1 MKPSL
6 LSFFRKQTKMTR
18 CIIFLL
24 CWSQVHAISINNYIH
39 NREKV
44 NSLIKLDY
52 SKDKEYLNNKNNLN
66 SNHLVKERYQND
78 NQIKPNQI
86 KVNQFLHSLNSI
98 NTLNQFYFSDLQE
111 GVIGINKENPIDHV
125 YDNVFIINI
134 PDEIKSNKTY
144 NLEYDV
150 FGVNNHK
157 SVTWFIND
165 ETSKENERVEIANSW
180 THQKERLGAQI
191 LNKGRNYVTFTIPTN
206 ANYFYKVKNVRITF
220 EDAENKIVSSNKKV
234 NFAEKLIT
242 KLEESILSYKTASL
256 KIEKN
261 TLKEDRNFSI
271 SSLRDIDLPVLNS
284 EMVNVT
290 SQTSGYRFLPHGEN
304 FSQPAKISIG
314 YDKSKIP
321 AGYTEQDIR
330 TYYFDRD
337 QKKWLALEKDSLM
350 SIQNV
355 LVSKTTHFTDMIN
368 GIIKVPESPETGNY
382 SPNSIKDIKAANP
395 TEGVV
400 NIPPPTPNNMGTVNT
415 SFPLKIPAGRA
426 GLQPSLSVNYSSDG
440 GNGWLGQGWNLSTPA
455 ISIDTRWG
463 VPSYDNTYESETYTY
478 NGEQLTFKNANGE
491 YTMPHRISSFHTERS
506 SITSGD
512 ITRFYPRVEGGYEKI
527 LRHGTLPNNYW
538 WQVISKDGTQY
549 FYGYD
554 SENNSNEDYT
564 LKDANGNIGYWALYK
579 IIDTNGNYAIYK
591 YDKITYSD
599 NKPGQNGKELYL
611 KDIEYTKST
620 KNNSLRLYKVTF
632 EKSGGR
638 TDVRSDAK
646 MGFLRTESQLLNK
659 INIYYDNNL
668 IRSYKFSYKPADYKT
683 LFKSVL
689 ADISEVYTE
698 NGQEKIFYTHKFN
711 YYEAPT
717 SDSSF
722 DLKKP
727 IIAGGGTFNE
737 TAFKSK
743 GSDYKGDYSLISGSR
758 TTSNGI
764 NFRLGVGIVKGW
776 KSLLNFNVGTIGG
789 HYGTNKTNTNIK
801 TFLIDIDGDGLLDK
815 VYLSNGS
822 VYYASGRGETENN
835 SETDNCGSF
844 SFNTATP
851 VKIENALGSI
861 VNLNSLGHSYDNS
874 SNFGAAWT
882 AKYFTVGIDKS
893 KGTSV
898 NDQYFFDYN
907 ADGLVDFIK
916 DNKVYFN
923 RIVNR
928 VPTFIEDSI
937 GSPVP
942 IFSKECIT
950 TPPTEPIFTD
960 EDINQMQKDNPLHD
974 IVRVWV
980 APRTGTVNVTNNF
993 NLVNYGTACPEG
1005 IDCTKLD
1012 GVAVSF
1018 QKSDSNP
1025 VVKDIIAGDY
1035 GVYNLNATGLSV
1047 QKGEKLYFRVSSKY
1061 NGNLDQVNWNP
1072 IITYTDTNT
1081 SIPLVDENGKSLYT
1095 YSASEDFAITPQNI
1109 FQAAETS
1116 TYQLEVTYKNT
1127 NILSDD
1133 VKLALYIGDV
1143 EDTASTITLTSGQ
1156 LYDSSYTKTITID
1169 KDKTAELKVLSDSNI
1184 HWPDLFV
1191 KAKLTKLTD
1200 STIEYIQDI
1209 QNIEYNYNQKI
1220 GSYKNFKI
1228 LTQDVG
1234 KTIVLNHNISGGF
1247 NTPNNADYQ
1256 FSITGKIN
1264 GKLVLKKTY
1273 TINVGSINE
1282 ITSKS
1287 YTIQSN
1293 DVGKDIYLE
1302 ISTPNV
1308 DNNFKDFLIS
1318 KNYGLSVSGSL
1329 NYNNYI
1335 NTVGNTGT
1343 ILVAQEVTYQNGYYK
1358 EINNEGV
1365 LYINSP
1371 SASVQFSAG
1380 FPIGHPMVYCQYDRG
1395 DIEIYNSYG
1404 ELVAKDYTTP
1414 YNNKTP
1420 AILKLERGVYT
1431 WKSSFTTPHYNSDIK
1446 VGVDLGALIILENT
1460 NSNYTFT
1467 NTLSLPYSGITSEQ
1481 DLATPLT
1488 TYKVDQRFGQLYRGW
1503 GAFSLNGNIE
1513 TNLKYANSGSV
1524 QDMKIDVSKLKT
1536 SQLQTNWKNPGQDDD
1551 TEDENAPIDYPSY
1564 TTGPDGEPI
1573 IDNSINEYINQ
1584 YFTPVFASSIFY
1596 VKPDSDGDGVPDV
1609 DDACPEVPGN
1619 INNSGCDVSST
1630 PFTGETYEYVRKWI
1644 SNNINT
1650 YIDKEKLN
1658 SSRRGIND
1666 IQGLENLN
1674 NDVSETSQTSCDYR
1688 SVLMKSPSFVTKN
1701 ESVSVQGNIS
1711 KNLGPVNL
1719 SFGTSKSLW
1728 SKTKSERSLL
1738 DFNGDGFPDDYSKNT
1753 ISLSNPYGY
1762 RNGNSN
1768 YKLDN
1773 LGLASE
1779 SSADNIGVSSG
1790 YGFSHGNSSRMFFI
1804 NTGTDG
1810 MAMLEEAASEEGGSH
1825 SLSVNVDYNH
1835 NTQNVNH
1842 NFLDINGDGLPDRYD
1857 NKKFELNLGKQSFD
1871 SKKDWQ
1877 NTDLI
1882 FSNSSSESISA
1893 GLGLSIFKG
1902 SFQAGL
1908 NYSSSKDKTNRE
1920 LIDINSDG
1928 LPDILD
1934 YKTDVIY
1941 INAGNTFYTY
1951 GSTSGIYL
1959 ESINKST
1966 NYGGNTSGTLLIPI
1980 VFPFFGVVFGIK
1992 ITITGGKSFG
2002 TSVGFAEAAFKD
2014 MDGDGYQDM
2023 VTASDSNN
2031 GFVYKNLLSQ
2041 VNLLKEVVLASGGSW
2056 ECEYKKSDNTY
2067 DSPHAK
2073 MVLSYCDVKNN
2084 ATKDYGKLDQH
2095 YYVEY
2100 KNGFHSRFERS
2111 FYGFETVKII
2121 SSNKTS
2127 VVESYYNNSYY
2138 KKGLLKEKT
2147 AYSGNFAKK
2156 ISTDITNYTLK
2167 NRETFADIVDL
2178 TTPNTIDNIFVRDE
2192 DKFIYVKED
2201 EKRRHSFSYFPAP
2214 SSNSK
2219 TVYEINGGSKS
2230 TKTEFISYDNYGNL
2244 TAVIDY
2250 GDLEIGNSEILTSTV
2265 TYENTET
2272 ASQYLSLP
2280 KNIRTTGLG
2289 INREREAY
2297 YNSNGDLIKIE
2308 IRNNTDGVDAVYD
2321 FDYDDYGNIKKST
2334 GPANADNQRF
2344 FHEYVYDDN
2353 IATYAIQVKDAFGYS
2368 SKTTYDFKLG
2378 VPLYTEDM
2386 NLQPMKYKYDT
2397 FGRAT
2402 EIVGPYELF
2411 NNIPWTIRFTYPAS
2425 FIANKSNNEFYA
2437 ITEHYNPDFP
2447 SEPIKTITISD
2458 GLGSPVQVKKS
2469 ASIFD
2474 ANTKQEEQKFIVSG
2488 FVDEYKPGLAGW
2500 AYYPTI
2506 ENVGASNTLFNTSY
2520 DTSVAPTV
2528 TTYDEFNRPIST
2540 TLPDGSKSQVSYDI
2554 NTDYAG
2560 RQMLET
2566 TFTDELGKTRKTYAD
2581 IKGRTT
2587 TVKEPNSSVDIT
2599 TSFKH
2604 DAVGNIVE
2612 VRDTKGNLTKST
2624 YDDFGR
2630 RTKLEHPDSG
2640 VSTYEYDLAGNLIS
2654 RTNANNQIV
2663 TYEYDFSRLKAVNYP
2678 DFPENNIKYFYG
2690 KAKDQAAMDN
2700 NAVGRLT
2707 YQTDATGTQ
2716 MFKYGKLG
2724 ELIYNR
2730 RSVAVPGAGVYW
2742 FDTSWEYDT
2751 WNRVKS
2757 IIYPD
2762 GEKLNYTYNQG
2773 GNLKSMA
2780 SVKDG
2785 FAQNIIDNLGY
2796 DKFEQRVYLK
2806 YGNGTETTYNYE
2818 ADRRRLAN
2826 MKAHTSAAKGSRLF
2840 MDNAYVY
2847 DKVSNVKSVKNN
2859 AAVLTGLL
2867 GGGSEMTY
2875 NYDDLYRLTSAS
2887 GSWSGYNTSNQA
2899 EKQSYSVTMSYDE
2912 LHNITEK
2919 KQGHNKSLD
2928 NGTNWSAITPTSYRL
2943 TYSYDA
2949 ARPHAPKQIIDDP
2962 GTAATVGSY
2971 TDPNFKYDQYT
2982 YDAVGNPTEIS
2993 KKISDTQ
3000 NIKQKTFIWDEEN
3013 RLRFVDTNPST
3024 PEIDGSAI
3032 YTYDAS
3038 GERVIKNILSTDYIY
3053 TFPGAPVETAT
3064 INNYTIYPNGLI
3076 SLKVGHSDN
3085 PMVAFLEPSYT
3096 KHYYAGSQRISSKL
3110 GLGANVG
3117 SFNCNWLIVPF
3128 GSGTTDIN
3136 EKSTAKAKL
3145 EANTAASLAI
3155 MQENSITPPVNYG
3168 QNAGYTENCVSSYA
3182 GNQEKDAY
3190 WYHPD
3195 HLGSSSFI
3203 TGLDGE
3209 VTQSIDYF
3217 PSGEVFVENHKNSYN
3232 MPYKFNGK
3240 EQDSETGYYYYGA
3253 RYYNPRVSLWLN
3265 VDPLAEK
3272 YPNWSPYVYTFN
3284 NPIKYIDPDG
3294 RDPITGILEAISSF
3308 ALDVGMDYIGGMLIE
3323 GKSPRDSYNSIGWWS
3338 AGLNAGG
3345 NYFVAAVTP
3354 PGTSSSLKMARLM
3367 ANKKTRLVAGIV
3379 SEISIKMGT
3388 KALDKYK
3395 QGEYD
3400 TNGEFDFEK
3409 VKLGDLFIESAIET
3423 LVEKGYG
3430 SKADGIMNTLKS
3442 ENKKLWKLIMKQEK
3456 RFRSGKSIDDI
3467 NLVIKAKNID
3477 IDKSTNEYVKT
3488 LTKEKVIKATVSK
3501 HINEQYQKTKK

>member
-39 NREKV
+39 NRAKV

-66 SNHLVKERYQND
+66 SNHLVKEGYQND
-78 NQIKPNQI
+78 NQIKPNQT

-98 NTLNQFYFSDLQE
+98 NTLNQFYSSDLQE

-150 FGVNNHK
+150 FGVNNHE

-165 ETSKENERVEIANSW
+165 ETSKENEKVEIANSW
-180 THQKERLGAQI
+180 THQKERLGAHI

-220 EDAENKIVSSNKKV
+220 EDAENKIVSNNKKI

-242 KLEESILSYKTASL
+242 KFEESILSYETASL

-261 TLKEDRNFSI
+261 TLKEDKNFSI

-290 SQTSGYRFLPHGEN
+290 SQTSGYRFLPHGEH

-400 NIPPPTPNNMGTVNT
+400 NIPPPTPNNMGTVTTN
-415 SFPLKIPAGRA
+415 FPLKIPVGRA
-426 GLQPSLSVNYSSDG
+426 GLQPSLSINYSSDG

-463 VPSYDNTYESETYTY
+463 IPSYDNTYESETYTY

-491 YTMPHRISSFHTERS
+491 YTMPHRISAFQTRRD
-506 SITSGD
+506 SITNSNL
-512 ITRFYPRVEGGYEKI
+512 TRFYPRVEGGYDKI

-538 WQVISKDGTQY
+538 WEVISKDGTQY

-554 SENNSNEDYT
+554 SENNSNENYT

-579 IIDTNGNYAIYK
+579 IIDTNGNYIVYR

-611 KDIEYTKST
+611 KEIEYTKST
-620 KNNSLRLYKVTF
+620 KNNSLKLYKVTF

-659 INIYYDNNL
+659 INIFYDNNL
-668 IRSYKFSYKPADYKT
+668 IRSYKLNYKPADYKT

-698 NGQEKIFYTHKFN
+698 NGQEKTFYTHKFN

-717 SDSSF
+717 ADSSF

-727 IIAGGGTFNE
+727 INAGGGVFNE
-737 TAFKSK
+737 VAFKSK
-743 GSDYKGDYSLISGSR
+743 GSDYKGEYSFINGSN
-758 TTSNGI
+758 SFSIGA
-764 NFRLGVGIVKGW
+764 NFRLGVGIVKDW
-776 KSLLNFNVGTIGG
+776 KGLINFNVGTIGG
-789 HYGTNKTNTNIK
+789 HTGYNNTITKIK
-801 TFLIDIDGDGLLDK
+801 TLLMDIDGDGLNDK
-815 VYLSNGS
+815 VYLTRNGEVFYS
-822 VYYASGRGETENN
+822 KGKKEIKNEQEN
-835 SETDNCGSF
+835 DDCGSF
-844 SFNTATP
+844 SFDNAMP
-851 VKIENALGSI
+851 VNIEDANGVKTS
-861 VNLNSLGHSYDNS
+861 LNSLGYSSDNTF
-874 SNFGAAWT
+874 NFGADWEAKWFT
-882 AKYFTVGIDKS
+882 LGIDRQNGTTVNSKYF
-893 KGTSV
+893 
-898 NDQYFFDYN
+898 YDYN
-907 ADGLVDFIK
+907 SDGLVDFVIN
-916 DNKVYFN
+916 NKVYFN
-923 RIVNR
+923 RIKNGI
-928 VPTFIEDSI
+928 PTFIEDS
-937 GSPVP
+937 GNSPVP
-942 IFSKECIT
+942 IFTKESIKAQDS
-950 TPPTEPIFTD
+950 PPIYSD
-960 EDINQMQKDNPLHD
+960 EEINQIRKNNPLHD

-980 APRTGTVNVTNNF
+980 APRPGSINVTNNF
-993 NLVNYGTACPEG
+993 NLVDYGNCPEG

-1018 QKSDSNP
+1018 QISDGNP
-1025 VVKDIIAGDY
+1025 EVKNINAGDFKI
-1035 GVYNLNATGLSV
+1035 YNLNKLGISV

-1061 NGNLDQVNWNP
+1061 NGDLDQVNWNP
-1072 IITYTDTNT
+1072 LITYIDSNS
-1081 SIPLVDENGKSLYT
+1081 SIPLTDENGKSLYT
-1095 YSASEDFAITPQNI
+1095 YSAGEDFAITPQNI
-1109 FQAAETS
+1109 FQAPETG

-1133 VKLALYIGDV
+1133 VKLALYIDGV
-1143 EDTASTITLTSGQ
+1143 EQTSPSITLTSGQ
-1156 LYDSSYTKTITID
+1156 LYDTYYTTTITLD
-1169 KDKTAELKVLSDSNI
+1169 ADKTAELKVLTDSNI
-1184 HWPDLFV
+1184 HWPDLFI
-1191 KAKLTKLTD
+1191 KAKLSKIAPD
-1200 STIEYIQDI
+1200 NTIEYSQDI
-1209 QNIEYNYNQKI
+1209 QNVEYNYNQKI
-1220 GSYKNFKI
+1220 GVYKTFKI
-1228 LTQDVG
+1228 LAQDIG
-1234 KTIVLNHNISGGF
+1234 KILTLNHNINGGYSAL
-1247 NTPNNADYQ
+1247 NSNVYG
-1256 FSITGKIN
+1256 FSITGKID
-1264 GKLVLKKTY
+1264 GKLILKKKY
-1273 TINVGSINE
+1273 IVNANSINE
-1282 ITSKS
+1282 LSSKS
-1287 YTIQSN
+1287 YTLTSN
-1293 DVGKDIYLE
+1293 DIGKNIYLE
-1302 ISTPNV
+1302 VSTSIIDSDFQNFLK
-1308 DNNFKDFLIS
+1308 NN
-1318 KNYGLSVSGSL
+1318 NYNLNISGSL
-1329 NYNNYI
+1329 NYSDYI
-1335 NTVGNTGT
+1335 NTVGSKAV
-1343 ILVAQEVTYQNGYYK
+1343 LLQAQQVNYTNGNYK
-1358 EINNEGV
+1358 EINNGGV
-1365 LYINSP
+1365 VYINSP

-1380 FPIGHPMVYCQYDRG
+1380 FPISHPMAYCQYDRG
-1395 DIEIYNSYG
+1395 DIEFYNSYG

-1414 YNNKTP
+1414 YNNRSSVT
-1420 AILKLERGVYT
+1420 IKLDRGVYT

-1446 VGVDLGALIILENT
+1446 VGADFGSIVILENT
-1460 NSNYTFT
+1460 DKNYIFT
-1467 NTLSLPYSGITSEQ
+1467 NTLSIPYSGITSDQ
-1481 DLATPLT
+1481 DLAAPLS
-1488 TYKVDQRFGQLYRGW
+1488 TYSVDQRFGQLYRGW

-1513 TNLKYANSGSV
+1513 SNPKYANSGSLA
-1524 QDMKIDVSKLKT
+1524 DMKIDVNKLFIK
-1536 SQLQTNWKNPGQDDD
+1536 QLNPSGWKNNDQEFDAAEDSENPPFEEPPFEIDDD
-1551 TEDENAPIDYPSY
+1551 GNPIL
-1564 TTGPDGEPI
+1564 
-1573 IDNSINEYINQ
+1573 DNSLIEYFNP
-1584 YFTPVFASSIFY
+1584 YFIPVGSVALFS
-1596 VKPDSDGDGVPDV
+1596 VKPDSDGDGVPDQ
-1609 DDACPEVPGN
+1609 DDVCPFEPADITTGGCT
-1619 INNSGCDVSST
+1619 SGS
-1630 PFTGETYEYVRKWI
+1630 PFTGEIFDYVRKWM
-1644 SNNINT
+1644 SNNFKTN
-1650 YIDKEKLN
+1650 IDKNILN
-1658 SSRRGIND
+1658 SSRKGINNLAD
-1666 IQGLENLN
+1666 FETVNNVLEG
-1674 NDVSETSQTSCDYR
+1674 DDGADSASYR
-1688 SVLMKSPSFVTKN
+1688 TVLMKSPSFVTKN
-1701 ESVSVQGNIS
+1701 ISTSVKGSIS
-1711 KNLGPVNL
+1711 STFNSPRNG
-1719 SFGTSKSLW
+1719 SFGVSKSIGA
-1728 SKTKSERSLL
+1728 KSRTERSIM
-1738 DFNGDGFPDDYSKNT
+1738 DFNGDGFPDDYIKDK
-1753 ISLSNPYGY
+1753 ISLSNAYGY
-1762 RNGNSN
+1762 RSGNSFIFLN
-1768 YKLDN
+1768 N
-1773 LGLASE
+1773 LG
-1779 SSADNIGVSSG
+1779 SSKLSSSNTSNNIGLSLG
-1790 YGFSHGNSSRMFFI
+1790 GHYSHGSSSRGSGVGI
-1804 NTGTDG
+1804 GPVG
-1810 MAMLEEAASEEGGSH
+1810 EEIAKEAAKEKGGALL
-1825 SLSVNVDYNH
+1825 LSVSGDYSDNQQKVVY
-1835 NTQNVNH
+1835 NY
-1842 NFLDINGDGLPDRYD
+1842 LDINGDGLPDRYD
-1857 NKKFELNLGKQSFD
+1857 NKNFRLYFGKEVFD
-1871 SKKDWQ
+1871 TSRTWESGVD
-1877 NTDLI
+1877 
-1882 FSNSSSESISA
+1882 FSESASESISA
-1893 GLGLSIFKG
+1893 GLGFSIFKG
-1902 SFQAGL
+1902 SFSGGL
-1908 NYSSSKDKTNRE
+1908 NYSSTKDKVKKD
-1920 LIDINSDG
+1920 LVDINNDG
-1928 LPDILD
+1928 LPDIIE
-1934 YKTDVIY
+1934 YETNKIY
-1941 INAGNTFYTY
+1941 INSGNSFNLY
-1951 GSTSGIYL
+1951 GSTT
-1959 ESINKST
+1959 ESVDLLNVNKST
-1966 NYGGNTSGTLLIPI
+1966 SLGGSVTGTVPI
-1980 VFPFFGVVFGIK
+1980 FIGIILWSPIGVKF
-1992 ITITGGKSFG
+1992 TITGGASLG
-2002 TSVGFAEAAFKD
+2002 TTVGFTEATLKD
-2014 MDGDGYQDM
+2014 MDGDGYVDM
-2023 VTASDSNN
+2023 VTASDANN
-2031 GFVYKNLLSQ
+2031 GFIYKNLLSQ

-2100 KNGFHSRFERS
+2100 ENGFHSRFERS

-2127 VVESYYNNSYY
+2127 VVEKYYNNTYY

-2156 ISTDITNYTLK
+2156 ISTDITNYTLI
-2167 NRETFADIVDL
+2167 NRETLADIVDL
-2178 TTPNTIDNIFVRDE
+2178 TIPNTVDDIFVRDE

-2201 EKRRHSFSYFPAP
+2201 EKKRHSFSYFPVP
-2214 SSNSK
+2214 KESFK
-2219 TVYEINGGSKS
+2219 IVYEINGKSKS
-2230 TKTEFISYDNYGNL
+2230 TKTEFTSYDNYGNV
-2244 TAVIDY
+2244 TGITDY

-2334 GPANADNQRF
+2334 GPANADDQRF

-2353 IATYAIQVKDAFGYS
+2353 IATYLIQVKDAFGYY
-2368 SKTTYDFKLG
+2368 SKSTFDYKLG

-2386 NLQPMKYKYDT
+2386 NLQPMKYKYDI

-2411 NNIPWTIRFTYPAS
+2411 NNIPWTIRFTYPVS

-2447 SEPIKTITISD
+2447 SESIKTITISD

-2488 FVDEYKPGLAGW
+2488 FIDEYKPGMSGW

-2566 TFTDELGKTRKTYAD
+2566 TFTDELGKTKKTYAD

-2587 TVKEPNSSVDIT
+2587 TVKETNSTGDII

-2640 VSTYEYDLAGNLIS
+2640 ISNYEYDLAGNLIS
-2654 RTNANNQIV
+2654 RTNANNQTV
-2663 TYEYDFSRLKAVNYP
+2663 AYEYDFNRLKAVNYP
-2678 DFPENNIKYFYG
+2678 DFPENNVKYFYG
-2690 KAKDQAAMDN
+2690 KAKDQATMDN

-2742 FDTSWEYDT
+2742 FDTTWEYDT

-2762 GEKLNYTYNQG
+2762 GEKVKYTYNQG

-2785 FAQNIIDNLGY
+2785 FAQNIIDDLGY

-2818 ADRRRLAN
+2818 ANRRRLAN
-2826 MKAHTSAAKGSRLF
+2826 MKAQTSAAKGSRLF

-2867 GGGSEMTY
+2867 GGGTEMTY

-2887 GSWSGYNTSNQA
+2887 GTWNGYNVSSQI
-2899 EKQSYSVTMSYDE
+2899 EKQRYDVTMSYDE

-2919 KQGHNKSLD
+2919 K
-2928 NGTNWSAITPTSYRL
+2928 T
-2943 TYSYDA
+2943 
-2949 ARPHAPKQIIDDP
+2949 
-2962 GTAATVGSY
+2962 
-2971 TDPNFKYDQYT
+2971 
-2982 YDAVGNPTEIS
+2982 
-2993 KKISDTQ
+2993 
-3000 NIKQKTFIWDEEN
+3000 
-3013 RLRFVDTNPST
+3013 
-3024 PEIDGSAI
+3024 
-3032 YTYDAS
+3032 
-3038 GERVIKNILSTDYIY
+3038 
-3053 TFPGAPVETAT
+3053 
-3064 INNYTIYPNGLI
+3064 
-3076 SLKVGHSDN
+3076 
-3085 PMVAFLEPSYT
+3085 
-3096 KHYYAGSQRISSKL
+3096 
-3110 GLGANVG
+3110 
-3117 SFNCNWLIVPF
+3117 
-3128 GSGTTDIN
+3128 
-3136 EKSTAKAKL
+3136 
-3145 EANTAASLAI
+3145 
-3155 MQENSITPPVNYG
+3155 
-3168 QNAGYTENCVSSYA
+3168 
-3182 GNQEKDAY
+3182 
-3190 WYHPD
+3190 
-3195 HLGSSSFI
+3195 
-3203 TGLDGE
+3203 
-3209 VTQSIDYF
+3209 
-3217 PSGEVFVENHKNSYN
+3217 
-3232 MPYKFNGK
+3232 
-3240 EQDSETGYYYYGA
+3240 
-3253 RYYNPRVSLWLN
+3253 
-3265 VDPLAEK
+3265 
-3272 YPNWSPYVYTFN
+3272 
-3284 NPIKYIDPDG
+3284 
-3294 RDPITGILEAISSF
+3294 
-3308 ALDVGMDYIGGMLIE
+3308 
-3323 GKSPRDSYNSIGWWS
+3323 
-3338 AGLNAGG
+3338 
-3345 NYFVAAVTP
+3345 
-3354 PGTSSSLKMARLM
+3354 
-3367 ANKKTRLVAGIV
+3367 KTR
-3379 SEISIKMGT
+3379 
-3388 KALDKYK
+3388 
-3395 QGEYD
+3395 
-3400 TNGEFDFEK
+3400 
-3409 VKLGDLFIESAIET
+3409 
-3423 LVEKGYG
+3423 
-3430 SKADGIMNTLKS
+3430 
-3442 ENKKLWKLIMKQEK
+3442 
-3456 RFRSGKSIDDI
+3456 
-3467 NLVIKAKNID
+3467 
-3477 IDKSTNEYVKT
+3477 
-3488 LTKEKVIKATVSK
+3488 
-3501 HINEQYQKTKK
+3501 